1 MLHIRYCIYGE
12 GWVRTDDIKSQII
25 IPRQTIKPNP
35 PPSPHPPLPLL
46 AFQPLQP
53 FLIHPIPFSEQLPD
67 VEPDVG
73 FELEY
78 GFLGEDVR
86 DDFAFTGVF
95 GAGAGVEEAA
105 GDGDECVVE
114 VGFEGAG
121 AVGVDGLESGGV
133 VYGDVVWGEADE
145 CACGGERL
153 FSFLFLFF

>member
-1 MLHIRYCIYGE
+1 MLHIRRG
-12 GWVRTDDIKSQII
+12 GVARTDDIKSQII

-35 PPSPHPPLPLL
+35 PPSPHPPLSLL
-46 AFQPLQP
+46 SPPPFQPL
-53 FLIHPIPFSEQLPD
+53 LKHPIPFSEQLAD
-67 VEPDVG
+67 VQPDVG
-73 FELEY
+73 LEFEY

-105 GDGDECVVE
+105 GDGDECVVK

-145 CACGGERL
+145 CACGTVGEL
-153 FSFLFLFF
+153 GILSI